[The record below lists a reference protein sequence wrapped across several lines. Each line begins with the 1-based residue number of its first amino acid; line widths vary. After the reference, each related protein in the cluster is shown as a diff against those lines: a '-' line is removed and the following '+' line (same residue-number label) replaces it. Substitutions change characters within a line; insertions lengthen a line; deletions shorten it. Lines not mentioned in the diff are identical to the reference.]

1 VPSIPRL
8 PLVGDPL
15 RRARIPKDTES
26 VTTRG
31 EEAPAGDGGMTQ
43 ESVEKIWRDA
53 VAWYRSGVH
62 PALQLCVRRNGVIVL
77 DRAIGHARGNGPGDP
92 EDAEKVPVTP
102 ETPFTV
108 YSAAKGV
115 TAFVIHKLHEKGLL
129 DIFEPVS
136 AYIPEYARHGKE
148 GITIAHVLSHRAGVP
163 NLPREAVDLD
173 RVDDRQ
179 YMLDILIDAKP
190 THGPGARLAYHAVSG
205 GFILGEIAW
214 RVAGKNIREVLQ
226 EEFCE
231 PLGLRWTNYGVKA
244 EDLEAVG
251 RDYVTGPPI
260 LPPLSTLLTRALGL
274 PFDELVATANDP
286 RFLTSIAPAANLVTT
301 ARELSLFYDTMRA
314 GGELGDRPRVMA
326 PETIDRALEEQS
338 HLELD
343 YTLGF
348 PTRFSYG
355 LMLGARLV
363 SLYGPDTQHAFG
375 HLGFTN
381 ILSWADRER
390 DLAATVITSGKPAL
404 YPELPRFLGL
414 TTRITREAPK
424 VRG

>member
-8 PLVGDPL
+8 PLVPDPL
-15 RRARIPKDTES
+15 GRIHVSRDLES
-26 VTTRG
+26 VTTRAA
-31 EEAPAGDGGMTQ
+31 EAPASDAGMT
-43 ESVEKIWRDA
+43 EEGVEKIWRDTL
-53 VAWYRSGVH
+53 AWYRSGVH
-62 PALQLCVRRNGVIVL
+62 PAIQLCVRRNGVVVL
-77 DRAIGHARGNGPGDP
+77 DRAVGHARGNGPRDDK
-92 EDAEKVPVTP
+92 DATKVAVTP
-102 ETPFTV
+102 ETPFVV

-129 DIFEPVS
+129 DIFEPV
-136 AYIPEYARHGKE
+136 ATYVPEFARHGKE
-148 GITIAHVLSHRAGVP
+148 DITIAHVLSHRAGVP
-163 NLPREAVDLD
+163 NLPREAIDLD
-173 RVDDRQ
+173 RIDDREF
-179 YMLDILIDAKP
+179 LLEILCDAKP
-190 THGPGARLAYHAVSG
+190 SSLPGKRLAYHAVSG
-205 GFILGEIAW
+205 GFILAEVAW
-214 RVAGKNIREVLQ
+214 RVAGKDIREILR
-226 EEFCE
+226 EEFCA
-231 PLGLRWTNYGVKA
+231 PLGLRWTNYGVAA
-244 EDLEAVG
+244 EDVEKVG

-274 PFDELVATANDP
+274 PFEELVATTNDP
-286 RFLTSIAPAANLVTT
+286 RFLRAIAPSANLVTT
-301 ARELSLFYDTMRA
+301 ARELSLFYEVMRV
-314 GGELGDRPRVMA
+314 GGKHDGTQVIA
-326 PETIDRALEEQS
+326 SETIDRALEEQS

-355 LMLGARLV
+355 LMLGARLI

-390 DLAATVITSGKPAL
+390 GLAATVITSGKPAL

-424 VRG
+424 I